1 MFFLYKNFIK
11 ERKNKKKMKKLYYK
25 VSAAMLAV
33 IMCFSILLP
42 ENIPK
47 AKAAETYQITRGSE
61 YTYGN
66 YGTASHEY
74 TINGKPVVC
83 CEHKKD
89 AAYGTATRE
98 TLQNADIAK
107 VLYYGN
113 GGFKEWNGFD
123 SKAHAVVATAILVD
137 AYYNDTLNS
146 MSPNYQSITQSF
158 RAFLATAAPAPTPYI
173 WIYRKH

>member
-1 MFFLYKNFIK
+1 
-11 ERKNKKKMKKLYYK
+11 MKKLYYK
-25 VSAAMLAV
+25 MSAVMLAV

-47 AKAAETYQITRGSE
+47 VKAAETYQITRGSE

-83 CEHKKD
+83 CEHKKT

-98 TLQNADIAK
+98 TMENADIAK

-113 GGFKEWNGFD
+113 GGFKEWSGFD
-123 SKAHAVVATAILVD
+123 SNAHAVVATAILVD

-158 RAFLATAAPAPTPYI
+158 RAFLATAAPAPTPYV